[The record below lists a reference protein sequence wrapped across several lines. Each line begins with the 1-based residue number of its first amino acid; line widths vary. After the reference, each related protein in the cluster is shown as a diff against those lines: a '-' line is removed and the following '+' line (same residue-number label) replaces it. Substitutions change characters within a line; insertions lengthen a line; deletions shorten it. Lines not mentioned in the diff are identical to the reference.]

1 MDKLFKISFN
11 KWPAILWAIFVLCLS
26 IIPGPKFPSSFSI
39 PHLDKIVHFTFYSVM
54 TILFVNGWNKSKKRK
69 DFWVI
74 GLVIYYGFTIEL
86 VQHFLII
93 QRYFDLWDVLA
104 NSVGAV
110 IGYWVNFKILN
121 NSKDFNIK

>member
-1 MDKLFKISFN
+1 
-11 KWPAILWAIFVLCLS
+11 
-26 IIPGPKFPSSFSI
+26 
-39 PHLDKIVHFTFYSVM
+39 M
-54 TILFVNGWNKSKKRK
+54 TILFVNGWNKSKKIK